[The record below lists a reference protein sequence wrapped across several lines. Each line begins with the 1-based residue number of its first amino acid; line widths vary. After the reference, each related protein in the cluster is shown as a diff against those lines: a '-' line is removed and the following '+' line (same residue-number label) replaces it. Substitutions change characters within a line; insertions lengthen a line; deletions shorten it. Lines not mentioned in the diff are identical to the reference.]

1 MMKERLTLAR
11 TDDYDE
17 TKECTNSFTPKYGL
31 PCKHFLEERITRLRS
46 LNKDA
51 VFLVKLFY
59 VN

>member
-1 MMKERLTLAR
+1 MAR

-51 VFLVKLFY
+51 VFLVKFFY